1 METNESAS
9 SSAVPIPP
17 LEQSAAFLRE
27 VIASQTALSP
37 EQLQHLLSLV
47 ETGGAALTAQ
57 VGALQVAGDNLL
69 AEQAAR
75 ELQLAQHIHQAA
87 QQATQQAMQQAT
99 QQAMQQAA
107 QQASPPTGSKIRP
120 SDCPTFDGN
129 GRNVSQYA
137 TDIAV
142 FQTIHG
148 TYFSGNEVAMVAW
161 LAKGLKGNAAVWFRN
176 HCLSTGYGTLE
187 DGALGDGPFPFPTLA
202 IYLHRLRE
210 GHPGH
215 AETELAR
222 QRLSDFVDSQAKVRP
237 EHKGPQ
243 ANLHY
248 INGFRQLQLQLP
260 GIGEEE
266 QKHYFRKGLAYLDP
280 TLAGA
285 IIREGTLE
293 ASLASAMT
301 KIEAGEIAIADH
313 KVYSGTRLP
322 SGPQRGYPPRH
333 PRGEAMEVDSL
344 ELHEMQAQINAL
356 QQQLAGNGRGRGTD
370 RGQGYNR
377 GPLGRPRTSKHSA
390 ADQELIRTRRVAD
403 QCINCG
409 SPDHYLRD
417 CKVPGVIRKPVA

>member
-142 FQTIHG
+142 FHTIHG
-148 TYFSGNEVAMVAW
+148 TYFSGNEVATI
-161 LAKGLKGNAAVWFRN
+161 R
-176 HCLSTGYGTLE
+176 S
-187 DGALGDGPFPFPTLA
+187 PA
-202 IYLHRLRE
+202 I
-210 GHPGH
+210 
-215 AETELAR
+215 
-222 QRLSDFVDSQAKVRP
+222 D
-237 EHKGPQ
+237 
-243 ANLHY
+243 
-248 INGFRQLQLQLP
+248 
-260 GIGEEE
+260 
-266 QKHYFRKGLAYLDP
+266 LDP
-280 TLAGA
+280 AFSPDGRSLYYSSAIGTERLLADV
-285 IIREGTLE
+285 IL
-293 ASLASAMT
+293 
-301 KIEAGEIAIADH
+301 
-313 KVYSGTRLP
+313 
-322 SGPQRGYPPRH
+322 
-333 PRGEAMEVDSL
+333 
-344 ELHEMQAQINAL
+344 
-356 QQQLAGNGRGRGTD
+356 
-370 RGQGYNR
+370 
-377 GPLGRPRTSKHSA
+377 
-390 ADQELIRTRRVAD
+390 DQVAD
-403 QCINCG
+403 FDKLHAI
-409 SPDHYLRD
+409 
-417 CKVPGVIRKPVA
+417 PVS